1 MNLQEVLKLVDG
13 FHITDRRLLRA
24 RKALQGSSSESAA
37 REFCRQAMRYF
48 RSLEREADDHIRS
61 VDRRLDDIYQ
71 RQYNLQAERAVAQ
84 RRRDNA
90 RDVVAA
96 LSAGEKTPPAP

>member
-1 MNLQEVLKLVDG
+1 MNLQDVVKLVDG

-24 RKALQGSSSESAA
+24 RKALQGSASQNAA
-37 REFCRQAMRYF
+37 QEFCRQALRYF
-48 RSLEREADDHIRS
+48 RSLEREADDHIRT

-90 RDVVAA
+90 REVVAA
-96 LSAGEKTPPAP
+96 LSAGDTAAPSP